1 MHTSRTT
8 LRAAAALVAAAVVS
22 ACSAAADTPAEP
34 RVLTVY
40 LSDDWAVA
48 PAVVDAV
55 RTFEADNPG
64 VDVQVE
70 SPDFS
75 DLPTAV
81 RTTMGAGRDVGLAQW
96 HAFAAGARGWAE
108 PLDDVWESFE
118 PDSYLPGAVEDV
130 RWDGSIYGIPLDTNA
145 MVMVTNDD
153 MLEQAGVA
161 PDGIRTFEDL
171 ADAARAVSAPRRFG
185 FLASASSWT
194 TYGFI
199 RANGGEVV
207 EAGEAGPPRFTLD
220 APAVVDT
227 FAFLHGLVAEDHVL
241 APDRPNFARDARQLF
256 LDGTTAM
263 LFTGTWDVATLQR
276 SDVTFRWSVHPV
288 PRGASD
294 GGTVLGGSSLYVPEG
309 SAQRD
314 LAIAFARHLTSDEV
328 ALRLW
333 EEEGRLPARTHVLE
347 DPLGSSEAYATVVRE
362 LPAASPMR
370 LIAFP
375 RADRVYED
383 LLPEL
388 LSGDADPAVLLHQAQ
403 AAAEA
408 P

>member
-1 MHTSRTT
+1 
-8 LRAAAALVAAAVVS
+8 
-22 ACSAAADTPAEP
+22 
-34 RVLTVY
+34 
-40 LSDDWAVA
+40 
-48 PAVVDAV
+48 
-55 RTFEADNPG
+55 
-64 VDVQVE
+64 
-70 SPDFS
+70 
-75 DLPTAV
+75 
-81 RTTMGAGRDVGLAQW
+81 MGAGRDVGLAQW

-118 PDSYLPGAVEDV
+118 PDGYLQGAREDV
-130 RWDGSIYGIPLDTNA
+130 MWDGSVYGIPLDTNA

-153 MLEQAGVA
+153 LLEQGGIA

-171 ADAARAVSAPRRFG
+171 AAAARAVSAPRRFG

-207 EAGEAGPPRFTLD
+207 EADDAGPPRFTLD

-227 FAFLHGLVAEDHVL
+227 FAFLHELVAEDHVL

-288 PRGASD
+288 PRGTTD

-309 SAQRD
+309 SGQRD
-314 LAIAFARHLTSDEV
+314 LAIAFARHLTSDEM

-333 EEEGRLPARTHVLE
+333 EEEGRLPARTRLLE
-347 DPLGSSEAYATVVRE
+347 DPLGSSELYATVVRE
-362 LPAASPMR
+362 LPVASPMR

-388 LSGDADPAVLLHQAQ
+388 LSGEADPAALLHQAQ

-408 P
+408 S